1 MIRDNAKALDGK
13 LKALI
18 DKLEAD
24 TGVSSDLEAEVTK
37 YPTHEL
43 HRQRAM
49 LIPKS
54 VAPNE
59 ELLPTADAFSHN
71 SVAPKFSINVD
82 LKSPHFAPIADFSS
96 IKRSAGEAGMNSL
109 DFETS
114 LKRQWKD

>member
-1 MIRDNAKALDGK
+1 MRDNAKALDAR

-37 YPTHEL
+37 YPNHEL
-43 HRQRAM
+43 HGQRVV

-59 ELLPTADAFSHN
+59 EPLPTADAFSHN
-71 SVAPKFSINVD
+71 SVAPKISINVD
-82 LKSPHFAPIADFSS
+82 VKSLPFASKADS
-96 IKRSAGEAGMNSL
+96 
-109 DFETS
+109 
-114 LKRQWKD
+114 